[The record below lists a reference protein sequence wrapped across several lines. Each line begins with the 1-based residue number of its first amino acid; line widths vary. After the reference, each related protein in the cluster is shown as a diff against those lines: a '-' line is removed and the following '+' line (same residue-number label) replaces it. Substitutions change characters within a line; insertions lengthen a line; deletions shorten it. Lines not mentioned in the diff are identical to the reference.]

1 VNRHPGDQG
10 SSLLGNK
17 KNFKDSSLL
26 EAIGA
31 LDELNAWLGWARAMV
46 DNKIFDLIRIQK
58 DLGKIMAELAC
69 FGGEKLSADDLRFLE
84 QITTQCEK
92 KAKPLTEFIIPG
104 DNRNEAIVNIA
115 RTVCRRAERR
125 VVALSR
131 RKKVSPFVLA
141 YLNRL
146 STLLFCWLVILRQ

>member
-1 VNRHPGDQG
+1 VNRHPGDQD

-17 KNFKDSSLL
+17 KIFKDSSLL

-31 LDELNAWLGWARAMV
+31 LDELNAWLGWVRAVV

-69 FGGEKLSADDLRFLE
+69 FGGEKLSSDDLRFLE

-92 KAKPLTEFIIPG
+92 KVKPITEFVIPG
-104 DNRNEAIVNIA
+104 DNKDEAIVNIA

-131 RKKVSPFVLA
+131 QRKVSSLVLA